1 MDRRA
6 VLFAVLAVVIV
17 VGALGLAAYSYNM
30 GVVQGLAQSDKLPA
44 PGNGTAPY
52 YPFAGGPY
60 LFRPWGWGFGLLG
73 CLVPLFFFFLIFG
86 MFRMLFWGGRWGYG
100 WRHGMAERGVPPMF
114 EQWHQKAHEN
124 NPRSG

>member
-1 MDRRA
+1 MDRKA
-6 VLFAVLAVVIV
+6 ILFAVLVIVIV

-30 GVVQGLAQSDKLPA
+30 GVVQGLAQSDKSPA
-44 PGNGTAPY
+44 TGNGTLPY
-52 YPFAGGPY
+52 YPFAGGPFFY
-60 LFRPWGWGFGLLG
+60 RPWGFGFGLLG

-86 MFRMLFWGGRWGYG
+86 MLRMVFWGPRWGRG
-100 WRHGMAERGVPPMF
+100 WRHMAEGGVPPMF